1 MEGKIRY
8 GVWTLTGE
16 GSMDDKKLGRLLRAK
31 KITVAG
37 RGWRCPDETQLAG
50 YVDGRLPAADKNR
63 LDGHLAECDYCL
75 GQVAALFRL
84 EGAAMPDSVPPALL
98 ARARDL
104 VPAPAPPSA
113 RPVVRWGAIAAVT
126 ACIAVVT
133 TVWIHRQENETL
145 APAPPAIQSPAIP
158 APASP
163 AAAPPATTP
172 REVRTV
178 KPAGP
183 SLQLLAPREGLALP
197 PEARDFRWTRVPAS
211 LYYEVRVMS
220 ADGDLVWEGRAEGNQ
235 ARLPEN
241 VQLVSG
247 TKYFVSVRAFLLDGK
262 SLTSPVVRFTARE
275 KN

>member
-1 MEGKIRY
+1 
-8 GVWTLTGE
+8 
-16 GSMDDKKLGRLLRAK
+16 MDEKKLGRLLRAK
-31 KITVAG
+31 KIKALS

-50 YVDGRLPAADKNR
+50 YVDARLSESDKNR
-63 LDGHLAECDYCL
+63 LESHLAECDYCL
-75 GQVAALFRL
+75 GQVAALLRL

-104 VPAPAPPSA
+104 VPAPAPPSVW
-113 RPVVRWGAIAAVT
+113 PVARWGAVAAVT

-133 TVWIHRQENETL
+133 AVWIHRQESETPL
-145 APAPPAIQSPAIP
+145 PPTPGMQSPAISTPAPPAV
-158 APASP
+158 
-163 AAAPPATTP
+163 APPATTP

-247 TKYFVSVRAFLLDGK
+247 TRYFVSVRAFLPDGK

-275 KN
+275 KNQ

>member
-1 MEGKIRY
+1 
-8 GVWTLTGE
+8 
-16 GSMDDKKLGRLLRAK
+16 MDEKKLGRLLRAK

-37 RGWRCPDETQLAG
+37 RGWRCPDEAQLAG
-50 YVDGRLPAADKNR
+50 YVDTRLSESDKNR
-63 LDGHLAECDYCL
+63 LESHLAECDYCL
-75 GQVAALFRL
+75 GQVAALLRL

-104 VPAPAPPSA
+104 VPAPAPPSVW
-113 RPVVRWGAIAAVT
+113 PVARWGAIAAVT

-145 APAPPAIQSPAIP
+145 APAPPANQSPATS

-163 AAAPPATTP
+163 TVSPPATAP

-183 SLQLLAPREGLALP
+183 SLQLLAPREGSALP
-197 PEARDFRWTRVPAS
+197 PEARDFRWTHVPAS

-241 VQLVSG
+241 VRLVSG
-247 TKYFVSVRAFLLDGK
+247 TKYFVSVRAFLPDGK
-262 SLTSPVVRFTARE
+262 TLASPVVGFKTRE
-275 KN
+275 KNQ